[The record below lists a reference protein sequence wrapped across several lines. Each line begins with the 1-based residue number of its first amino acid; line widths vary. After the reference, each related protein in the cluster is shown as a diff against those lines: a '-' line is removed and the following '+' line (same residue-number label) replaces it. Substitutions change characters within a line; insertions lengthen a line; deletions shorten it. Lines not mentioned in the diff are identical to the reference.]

1 MTDFALDDRQAT
13 VIAALSAGY
22 SPEKAA
28 ELAGVNPMRID
39 LWRRNEIAFQR
50 ALLDTHYVRAIQ
62 LREKALALAD
72 RAFQTLSDLLDD
84 PKASPS
90 VRLKAA
96 TFIVQTAIAPPRFQ
110 PAKPIVL
117 SELPPDLAREIAEL
131 HKEPRAEKDKPAQ
144 G

>member
-28 ELAGVNPMRID
+28 EFAGVNPMMID

-50 ALLDTHYVRAIQ
+50 ALLDTHYIRAIQ
-62 LREKALALAD
+62 FREKALALAD
-72 RAFQTLSDLLDD
+72 RALQTLSDLLDD

-96 TFIVQTAIAPPRFQ
+96 TFIFQTAIAPPRFQ
-110 PAKPIVL
+110 PAKPL
-117 SELPPDLAREIAEL
+117 TLAELPLDLAREIAGL
-131 HKEPRAEKDKPAQ
+131 DKEPRAEADKPAA
-144 G
+144 

>member
-28 ELAGVNPMRID
+28 ELAGVNPLMID

-50 ALLDTHYVRAIQ
+50 ALLDTHYIRAIQ
-62 LREKALALAD
+62 FREKALALAD
-72 RAFQTLSDLLDD
+72 RALKTLSDLLDN

-96 TFIVQTAIAPPRFQ
+96 TLIFQTAIAPPRFQ
-110 PAKPIVL
+110 PAKPVTL
-117 SELPPDLAREIAEL
+117 AELPPDLAREIAGL
-131 HKEPRAEKDKPAQ
+131 DKEPQAEKDKPAA
-144 G
+144 

>member
-28 ELAGVNPMRID
+28 ELAGVNPMMID

-50 ALLDTHYVRAIQ
+50 ALLDTHYIRAIQ
-62 LREKALALAD
+62 FREKALALAD
-72 RAFQTLSDLLDD
+72 RALKTLSDLLDD

-96 TFIVQTAIAPPRFQ
+96 TFIFQTAIAPPRFQ
-110 PAKPIVL
+110 PAKPVVL
-117 SELPPDLAREIAEL
+117 AELPLDLARQIAGL
-131 HKEPRAEKDKPAQ
+131 DKEPQAEKDKPAA
-144 G
+144 

>member
-28 ELAGVNPMRID
+28 ELAGVNPMMID

-50 ALLDTHYVRAIQ
+50 ALLDTHYIRAIQ
-62 LREKALALAD
+62 FREKALALAD
-72 RAFQTLSDLLDD
+72 RALQTLSDLLDD

-96 TFIVQTAIAPPRFQ
+96 TLIFQTAIAPPRFQ
-110 PAKPIVL
+110 PAKPVVL
-117 SELPPDLAREIAEL
+117 SELPLDLAREIAGL
-131 HKEPRAEKDKPAQ
+131 DKEPQAEEDKPAA
-144 G
+144 